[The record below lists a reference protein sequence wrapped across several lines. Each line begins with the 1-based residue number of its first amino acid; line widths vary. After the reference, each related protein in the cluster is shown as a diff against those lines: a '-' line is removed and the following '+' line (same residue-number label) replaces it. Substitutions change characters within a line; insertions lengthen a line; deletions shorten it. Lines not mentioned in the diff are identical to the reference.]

1 MTKDAT
7 MWMASCS
14 KFPTSV
20 AAMQC
25 VERGQLNLD
34 DDVTGLLPELKGL
47 KILAKFDEGD
57 ALPTMAENTKPIT
70 LRSVVFFGSK
80 RLKKLTK

>member
-1 MTKDAT
+1 

-20 AAMQC
+20 AVMQC

-47 KILAKFDEGD
+47 PILTKFDEGD
-57 ALPTMAENTKPIT
+57 TQPTMAENTKPIT
-70 LRSVVFFGSK
+70 LRSVV
-80 RLKKLTK
+80 LDEM